1 MDSLLDTFRAQISP
15 AFVAQHAARL
25 SEREGGISKA
35 LAGLA
40 PALLAGI
47 LNRADDPA
55 FMAQLHR
62 NITGASGG
70 QSAPT
75 FPGIIFGARLPA
87 VVHALAAYSG
97 TRTASVNAL
106 LDSVG
111 PMIAGLLKT
120 RTSPE
125 NTDASVI
132 ADILRDE
139 SNSILGALPTG
150 LASIL
155 DLTIAA
161 TPETPAPQPHYS
173 DWLLPLLLL
182 LALGGG
188 LLFYLKA

>member
-35 LAGLA
+35 LAGMA

-62 NITGASGG
+62 SITGANGG

-75 FPGIIFGARLPA
+75 LPGVVFGAKLPA

-97 TRTASVNAL
+97 TRTTTVNAL

-111 PMIAGLLKT
+111 PMMAGLLKS
-120 RTSPE
+120 RMSQE
-125 NTDASVI
+125 NPDARGI
-132 ADILRDE
+132 TKILRDE
-139 SNSILGALPTG
+139 SNSILGTLPTG

-155 DLTIAA
+155 DLTVVA